1 MTDHE
6 LMEMLS
12 DMTVEQIEEVQRRY
26 EEEMPISHKMRV
38 LFMLVLNEK
47 RSKRQDEEV
56 ILKII
61 QDVKNA
67 PDGATN
73 TEQGE

>member
-26 EEEMPISHKMRV
+26 EEEFTMSRKTKI
-38 LFMLVLNEK
+38 LFLMALNEK
-47 RSKRQDEEV
+47 RSKRKDEV

-67 PDGATN
+67 PDGAT
-73 TEQGE
+73 TPSQGE